1 VEGAHLDTARFKV
14 GVAESDGREL
24 GGAHGGLSVS
34 TVIVLLTAILSSTS
48 KRGANLRSRQGA
60 RTGWSTS
67 PQ

>member
-1 VEGAHLDTARFKV
+1 MEGAHLDTARFKV

-24 GGAHGGLSVS
+24 GCAHGGLSVS